1 MARCF
6 PLLLL
11 AAGMV
16 VVECRQ
22 DSEALEAGVAD
33 VELDGTDKTDE
44 EDMLDDDDDD
54 VAVLGPGSEA

>member
-1 MARCF
+1 
-6 PLLLL
+6 
-11 AAGMV
+11 MV